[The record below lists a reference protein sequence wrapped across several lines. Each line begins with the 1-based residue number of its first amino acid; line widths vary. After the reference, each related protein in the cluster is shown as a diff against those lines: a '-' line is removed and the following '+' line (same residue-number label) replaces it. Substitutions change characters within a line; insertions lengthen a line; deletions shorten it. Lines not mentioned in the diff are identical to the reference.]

1 MKKVPP
7 VCRRFEH
14 RLIVSCQT
22 AEGDPF
28 RDSSCMAHFATA
40 AVAGGAAGIR
50 ANGAEDVRAIRQ
62 AVAVPMIGI
71 CAASTG
77 IGAA

>member
-1 MKKVPP
+1 MKNLPP
-7 VCRRFEH
+7 VARRFEH
-14 RLIVSCQT
+14 RLIVSCPA

-28 RDSSCMAHFATA
+28 RDSSCMARFATA

-50 ANGAEDVRAIRQ
+50 ANGAAAPI
-62 AVAVPMIGI
+62 IGI